1 MPDGDLFPKGDAQMK
16 DQRATKPGTPSADEL
31 FELAYNY
38 RYHDVLLGFLLVQGA
53 GETPICDNLYTLHG
67 VVRGAYLQIMT
78 GVGAT
83 GIVRD
88 AIMNAAGTAYGMLK
102 DLAERDGAPNE
113 YCRAA
118 HMWGGMLERCG
129 HAEEALAVVQEA
141 LDRGAAGM
149 PSMKNALLLLR
160 LRLLQSGGRVEEA
173 HALAESM
180 VLRPFLINDATHLA
194 ELNNHYGRLCGE
206 LGRPADFDR
215 VMWRGLRVTRGNSS
229 LRQRSLELLVDLY
242 GGIEPLLARAG
253 TASIERVVTML
264 AWSNRFLTG
273 DRQGCRLVDDHNAWI
288 DALLEVRN
296 YQGPRAQHECFFSA
310 LALRPGAE
318 SRILITRAMGGIG
331 DLLMMTPGVRA
342 LKEAH
347 PDKEIV
353 FAIPRGLMPLLDGNP
368 HCTAMDIHD
377 EGLDVRDFGA
387 WYNLTDCPA
396 SREECRTA
404 PQVSRSRIEM
414 FASGMGIEAETMT
427 RMNHRPVYVIPE
439 LERTAARDLLKQCG
453 NGPFVAVQL
462 QTADGYRDYPHMETV
477 VELLAETCDV
487 LVFHDRPFSSC
498 AHPRVTTLHGLEL
511 RRALTLAGCC
521 DVVLAPDSSFVHLAG
536 ALDIPC
542 VALFGPIDGYVRTRH
557 YPKCKIL
564 DASDSLSCIPCW
576 RNEYSPCRMTAGRRS
591 RCMAD
596 IEPRKVVELVRG
608 TIQEFGRSAG

>member
-1 MPDGDLFPKGDAQMK
+1 MLDGDLFLKGGAQMK
-16 DQRATKPGTPSADEL
+16 DQLTPKPGTPSADEL

-38 RYHDVLLGFLLVQGA
+38 RYHEALLGFLLMQGA
-53 GETPICDNLYTLHG
+53 GDTLACDNLYTLHG
-67 VVRGAYLQIMT
+67 VIRGAYLQIMT
-78 GVGAT
+78 GEGVT

-88 AIMNAAGTAYGMLK
+88 AIMNAAGTAYEMLK
-102 DLAERDGAPNE
+102 SLVERDGVPHE
-113 YCRAA
+113 YYRAA

-129 HAEEALAVVQEA
+129 RAEEALAVVEEA
-141 LDRGAAGM
+141 FDHDVSGM
-149 PSMKNALLLLR
+149 PYMKNALTLLR
-160 LRLLQSGGRVEEA
+160 LRLLQSGGRVAEA
-173 HALAESM
+173 HALAASM
-180 VLRPFLINDATHLA
+180 ALRPFLISDATHLA
-194 ELNNHYGRLCGE
+194 ELSHQYGRLCRE
-206 LGRPADFDR
+206 VGRLADFDR

-273 DRQGCRLVDDHNAWI
+273 DRQGCRLVDDHNEWI

-310 LALRPGAE
+310 PALRPGAE

-353 FAIPRGLMPLLDGNP
+353 FAIPPGLMPLLDGNP
-368 HCTAMDIHD
+368 HCAVMDIHN
-377 EGLDVRDFGA
+377 EGLDVCDFGA

-404 PQVSRSRIEM
+404 PRVTRSRIDM
-414 FASGMGIEAETMT
+414 FASGMGIGGEALM
-427 RMNHRPVYVIPE
+427 RMNRRPVYVIPE
-439 LERTAARDLLKQCG
+439 CERADARDFLRRCG
-453 NGPFVAVQL
+453 SGPFVAVQL
-462 QTADGYRDYPHMETV
+462 QTADGYRDYPHMETAV
-477 VELLAETCDV
+477 GLLAETCDV
-487 LVFHDRPFSSC
+487 LVFHDRPFRFLE
-498 AHPRVTTLHGLEL
+498 HPRITKLPGLPL
-511 RRALTLAGCC
+511 RRAMAIAGCC

-542 VALFGPIDGYVRTRH
+542 VGLFGPIDGQVRTRH

-564 DASDSLSCIPCW
+564 DVSDALPCLPCW
-576 RNEYSPCRMTAGRRS
+576 RNEYSPCRISAGRRS
-591 RCMAD
+591 LCMAD
-596 IEPRKVVELVRG
+596 IAPRKVARVVLEAIHEYG
-608 TIQEFGRSAG
+608 PNAG